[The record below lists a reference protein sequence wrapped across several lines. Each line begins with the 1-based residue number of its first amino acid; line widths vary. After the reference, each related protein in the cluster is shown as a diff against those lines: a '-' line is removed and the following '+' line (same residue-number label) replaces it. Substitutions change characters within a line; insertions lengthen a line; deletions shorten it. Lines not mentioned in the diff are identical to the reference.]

1 MLHLTRP
8 AHLQLLFKRPGG
20 STTAG
25 AAAEVVEGPPRHI
38 NSKGTAVKKSS
49 QIKSVGATALPERVS
64 AAMSEIVE
72 NM

>member
-1 MLHLTRP
+1 
-8 AHLQLLFKRPGG
+8 
-20 STTAG
+20 
-25 AAAEVVEGPPRHI
+25 
-38 NSKGTAVKKSS
+38 VKKSS